1 MDAMTIFDDYE
12 SYMSECEELIEKL
25 TTTQSVILIY
35 FVDVKRVCDFLYNK
49 YKKNNS
55 LDDDEIEIFDLGF
68 GYLSNIFHDL
78 NIYYEDYF
86 GKNVAMFNYYSPL
99 ISNQI
104 YLDDY
109 KSHLESEEL
118 LTDELK
124 TAIDDVTNQI
134 EEILSS
140 KKPFSQNES
149 DNMMNEVLE
158 HMPYRDVFRPVPTVF
173 QMISEEFRLF

>member
-1 MDAMTIFDDYE
+1 
-12 SYMSECEELIEKL
+12 
-25 TTTQSVILIY
+25 
-35 FVDVKRVCDFLYNK
+35 
-49 YKKNNS
+49 
-55 LDDDEIEIFDLGF
+55 
-68 GYLSNIFHDL
+68 
-78 NIYYEDYF
+78 
-86 GKNVAMFNYYSPL
+86 
-99 ISNQI
+99 
-104 YLDDY
+104 
-109 KSHLESEEL
+109 